1 VGHAGVGLVSKKF
14 ELKDRPK
21 SWNFCGEQQESI
33 ISHERNLAM
42 SAVILERPLEH
53 VALVRLNRP
62 EAKNALNTEL
72 RSQLAEHFQK
82 LGDDPTVRCIV
93 MTGNPDVFAAGAD
106 LKEIVDADPVDM
118 MQRRILYFW
127 KIIAGCPKPVIAA
140 VNGAA
145 LGGGCELALHADIII
160 AGEGATFGQPEVC
173 VGVMAGGG
181 GSQRLVRAIG
191 KYRAMKMLLTGE
203 LVSAREAMDMGFVSE
218 VVADQDTLDTAL
230 KMATR
235 IAGLP
240 PLAIMQTKEVV
251 LAGADVSLD
260 TGLMLERKAF
270 ELLFASRD
278 QKEGMRA
285 FIEKRK
291 PVFEGR

>member
-1 VGHAGVGLVSKKF
+1 MTQTVL
-14 ELKDRPK
+14 
-21 SWNFCGEQQESI
+21 
-33 ISHERNLAM
+33 
-42 SAVILERPLEH
+42 LERPLEH
-53 VALVRLNRP
+53 IALVRLNRP
-62 EAKNALNTEL
+62 EAKNALNTDL
-72 RSQLAEHFQK
+72 RSQLAEYFQQ

-93 MTGNPDVFAAGAD
+93 LTGNSNVFAAGAD
-106 LKEIVDADPVDM
+106 LKEIADADPINM

-127 KIIAGCPKPVIAA
+127 KVIAGCPKPVIAA
-140 VNGAA
+140 VNGPA

-160 AGEGATFGQPEVC
+160 AGENAKFRQPEVC

-181 GSQRLVRAIG
+181 GTQRLVRAIG
-191 KYRAMKMLLTGE
+191 KYHAMKMLLTGE
-203 LVSAREAMDMGFVSE
+203 LVSAKEALDMGFVSSVVPDNE
-218 VVADQDTLDTAL
+218 VLDAAM
-230 KMATR
+230 KMAAR
-235 IAGLP
+235 IAAMP

-251 LAGADVSLD
+251 LAGADVSLE

-278 QKEGMRA
+278 QKEGMKA

>member
-1 VGHAGVGLVSKKF
+1 M
-14 ELKDRPK
+14 PT
-21 SWNFCGEQQESI
+21 
-33 ISHERNLAM
+33 
-42 SAVILERPLEH
+42 VILERPIENI
-53 VALVRLNRP
+53 ALVRLNRP

-72 RSQLAEHFQK
+72 RGLLAEHFRQ
-82 LGDDPTVRCIV
+82 LGDDPSVRCIV
-93 MTGNPDVFAAGAD
+93 LTGNAGVFAAGAD
-106 LKEIVDADPVDM
+106 LKEIVDADPVNM

-140 VNGAA
+140 VNGPA

-160 AGEGATFGQPEVC
+160 AGEGASFGQPEVC

-181 GSQRLVRAIG
+181 GTQRLVRAIG
-191 KYRAMKMLLTGE
+191 KYRAMKMLLTGQ
-203 LVSAREAMDMGFVSE
+203 LVSAKEALEMGFVSS
-218 VVADQDTLDTAL
+218 VVADQDVLDTAL
-230 KMATR
+230 KMAAR
-235 IAGLP
+235 IASMP
-240 PLAIMQTKEVV
+240 PLAVMQTKEVL